1 VKFVYI
7 AIIIL
12 CTAYN
17 SAAQTV
23 AFAAIGLSLKY
34 NIPLS
39 TMIQANN
46 DPREAVMLLSL
57 EQLGQV
63 EVSAS

>member
-7 AIIIL
+7 AIIVL

-39 TMIQANN
+39 VMIQAGN
-46 DPREAVMLLSL
+46 DPDDAIMMLSL
-57 EQLGQV
+57 KQLG
-63 EVSAS
+63 EVDLS